1 MRDAHN
7 FAEVEAAVQSGLG
20 ASGLM
25 MFMKLDHGAILR
37 SESGLGTAKI
47 VRFVVGNPF
56 IMK

>member
-1 MRDAHN
+1 
-7 FAEVEAAVQSGLG
+7 
-20 ASGLM
+20 M